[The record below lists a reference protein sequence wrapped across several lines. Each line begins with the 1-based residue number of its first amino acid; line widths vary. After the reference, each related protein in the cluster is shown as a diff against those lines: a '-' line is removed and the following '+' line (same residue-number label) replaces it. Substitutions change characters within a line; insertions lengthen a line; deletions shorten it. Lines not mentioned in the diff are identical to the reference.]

1 MVEEVS
7 DLVYKVVSEIPK
19 GMVLTY
25 GQIAKEVSSYGKNV
39 SPRLVGRILH
49 LNPDP
54 KKIPCYRVVFKDGSL
69 SEKFAFGGVGV
80 QRERLLSEGV
90 SFDKNGK
97 VRLDVCLWRRK

>member
-7 DLVYKVVSEIPK
+7 DLVYKLVSEIPK

-25 GQIAKEVSSYGKNV
+25 GQIAKEVSSCGKNV

-54 KKIPCYRVVFKDGSL
+54 KKIPCHRVVFKDGSL
-69 SEKFAFGGVGV
+69 SEKFAFGGIGA

-90 SFDKNGK
+90 YFDKSGK